1 MKRNFV
7 KLYESAISRY
17 TRGGFLAGDV
27 VKFND
32 GAFND
37 PWYKNLGENTK
48 EKIQNMVK
56 SGLNLRVSNVK
67 NTLPAVMG
75 AGNIDNMT
83 IDTNLDITSEIAPGR
98 YMDFVTIP
106 ARLVSPVSSYP
117 NLPEVPE
124 VFKKDDPSK
133 RAHIKA
139 KVVKDEQ
146 EEVPFYTPQG
156 TRLSDVGNKKL
167 TTGDRVLKNQNTV
180 IPSSPAEGHKDP
192 ASYTYNY
199 LPKR

>member
-1 MKRNFV
+1 MQRITSQQGRKLISGV
-7 KLYESAISRY
+7 KGII
-17 TRGGFLAGDV
+17 FDLAG
-27 VKFND
+27 
-32 GAFND
+32 
-37 PWYKNLGENTK
+37 
-48 EKIQNMVK
+48 
-56 SGLNLRVSNVK
+56 
-67 NTLPAVMG
+67 TL
-75 AGNIDNMT
+75 
-83 IDTNLDITSEIAPGR
+83 IDTGCRAPVHAMTTAFAKNGLLVTDEIVRADMG
-98 YMDFVTIP
+98 
-106 ARLVSPVSSYP
+106 
-117 NLPEVPE
+117 LP
-124 VFKKDDPSK
+124 K